1 MDSGRLFFN
10 HPSSC
15 HGSNVML
22 FGNGDSVFR
31 GPRSVMNMEET
42 LKRRPFYTSQEDLF
56 DEEYY
61 DEQSPEKKRRL
72 SPEQVSPATVTTHP
86 LCN

>member
-1 MDSGRLFFN
+1 M
-10 HPSSC
+10 
-15 HGSNVML
+15 
-22 FGNGDSVFR
+22 SVFSPLEGKMNSQSSPLFCDMLA

-42 LKRRPFYTSQEDLF
+42 LKRRPFFSSPEELL

-72 SPEQVSPATVTTHP
+72 SPEQVSIPVTVTHP
-86 LCN
+86 FCN